1 MVASGLMMIY
11 RARFPIAIANVT
23 VEFGGTD
30 TCFQADEE
38 TLA

>member
-1 MVASGLMMIY
+1 MVAPGLMMIY
-11 RARFPIAIANVT
+11 RAHVPIAIANVT
-23 VEFGGTD
+23 VKFGGTG